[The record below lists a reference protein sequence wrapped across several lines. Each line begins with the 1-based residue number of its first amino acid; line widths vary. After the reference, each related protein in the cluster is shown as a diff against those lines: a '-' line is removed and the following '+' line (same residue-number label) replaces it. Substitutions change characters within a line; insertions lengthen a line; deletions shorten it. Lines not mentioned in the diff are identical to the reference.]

1 MPESPDYLSLFRSF
15 VPEETPEQK
24 ATRLLRERQD
34 RIPTITPVRTAE
46 QELEEYVQKTGGV
59 EGYAQQVVGG
69 QQAFDAAAGQL
80 AAEEARAASGMENV
94 GKFTSSPLL
103 SSTGSLQDVAQLYN
117 KPVES
122 MLKSTGLPQVGGFAG
137 EAVGQLAQDVSGTQA
152 DLPGIG
158 RSIGESVP
166 RMVAGGLTGG
176 LGMAADVGLEALAET
191 GDPLS
196 AAGQAGL
203 TGLTMGAA
211 GAGGRAGERMVAD
224 WLTKQIVPRPA
235 GLADQLLNRQ
245 VVNEALTGVLP
256 KVGAGV
262 GAATAAGGV
271 MEAARQVQEGPSN
284 PFTAE
289 NVFNQ
294 TANAVVFGGIHAA
307 GALKSPRNLEAQS
320 RLQSWFQDYA
330 KAETAQR
337 RGAQTEFNTD
347 VRARQARPLI
357 EESLSGTDR
366 HPEARQNW
374 WVTTMDKAAQ
384 TTDPVARATAVTEMA
399 DQLVSTKDL
408 NRVVLTAGALSKTT
422 PPETLPAMV
431 DVAKRYNELRSYM
444 FRMLDEQAAGGADV
458 PSAEGL
464 KQMERQKDIPEMN
477 LEWLKSKFG
486 DNVERTLTGDD
497 SQAFRI
503 LGQQV
508 TNQVA
513 ILARHGREA
522 RARRLTTESIAA
534 PDESA
539 SNAEDAQVTAGFVA
553 SVNSIPVKEI
563 RDKLAERY
571 LHHEEHDQR
580 YGKGETDKFMEEIT
594 DVVTKITEGKTPE
607 QIAALDW
614 ANVSAQVE
622 RRVVQLNEAG
632 EEIRPIVSKETKLS
646 DYIAKNDAEEYVK
659 KIYGRPNRSQREL
672 LAQEGQDLTE
682 VVGAEDKVPV
692 PAADEANWQY
702 DLGQEAPGTQ
712 SVEATIPEVKGAGKA
727 PKGLYDPALD
737 KPAEASGLDTEE
749 MARQMKANIESMD
762 DRKAWTTLAP
772 ELVTA
777 RGTVDAR
784 KREAIQPFAKQVV
797 AAVLEL
803 GTGRKARGEQTGE
816 GVGPAGLALLQAKGM
831 PEMTFE
837 KYRAWMDELMNAR
850 VNPKYRENLV
860 KRLIGP
866 VTPKVTLGGGERSA
880 VTGTEVGFVN
890 HIVQQFNKALDGTE
904 VKGPQFQVGSTGQIN
919 GKGVVRAIQKWAPP
933 EIFEYYKERGIE
945 KFAAGKVT
953 GDEFKQWLEQ
963 NTPKAEVK
971 LLVPQPKVEGN
982 VRAEAQHKLETL
994 GFRVEDGRLFDPS
1007 SGEELS
1013 SGDRYS
1019 YGNDTSALIDKFYNA
1034 EIYTPKSDAATGRY
1048 GVEPKT
1054 LENMPGAVDMLLRV
1068 PTKAAPPSDSPL
1080 LDKYGRKKEGELFH
1094 GPHFGDSDV
1103 NVLASVRGY
1112 METLPSGEKVF
1123 HVFELQ
1129 SDWGQKISKEKA
1141 DPYLQ
1146 KLGKKYRTVLD
1157 HPLLTHYE
1165 TLALKTAIQHAR
1177 AQGATRIAISDGETA
1192 MMTEGHDRQPLS
1204 QWILHYSGS
1213 SDRVVAKNS
1222 EGERHEFANYVEA
1235 ESWVSAHPP
1244 RPKQDTGMRAAYDE
1258 RLPAIMRKLTNDR
1271 GRSENFGQH
1280 VKGTS
1285 PVFNKDTITARSY
1298 DITKPNPLE
1307 QRLFSAVGGPVP
1319 TGVKSLP
1326 GLGASNTGA
1335 GSADLH
1341 RVLTTHFLKLG
1352 YSPVETAMFVTKGQ
1366 QILQNFS
1373 KEVQFA
1379 PLDKPSAYRE
1389 LTLAQ
1394 EKGQQPI
1401 GMEQA
1406 ATLGAYFE
1414 TKYTKGQPL
1423 VAMAIAHE
1431 AGLLPKELAVWQS
1444 LATVTH
1450 ELTHDVQFRGGEFGP
1465 YSSERNAAW
1474 RQMEAVAKT
1483 YNSPQKAQLLK
1494 LALQAVI
1501 PEKFLYDKTG
1511 KMHDMVTGLV
1521 TYGSSGRGAEE
1532 VPAYEFVSTFSEII
1546 GLGIVTNGAGT
1557 KIRPEDVFNSLPTEA
1572 ALFAKGEFRNF
1583 HDNLGALVEA
1593 IKDPLYLAGSAVGP
1607 VKNSQYVATQMKWLV
1622 EQTAKL
1628 VKSQEPMQSLK
1639 KAQDLMTALE
1649 GKNWSGPMTEIVLE
1663 APKASAIPVA
1673 EFSKSKQAVT
1683 VTQDLLFGPQ
1693 DWHKTESTEP
1703 PMDDKYAVT
1712 FEMPPPKV
1720 PKVTQAELGF
1730 PEEPSNRKPQLNIG
1744 GFWKWAGLFQQTMLH
1759 MDKRGLP
1766 LAQDVGKAFL
1776 GLMPA
1781 QQRISI
1787 GIWKPFMVT
1796 DGKFN
1801 PNSPLMSIRRDDT
1814 MSGRRDN
1821 KLVNDLLQWQQRN
1834 EKTALEQ
1841 RPDGSWA
1848 LTTEATAA
1856 GYGDAFGHVPPRVAG
1871 TLLGMQEVGRNMGQQ
1886 LLSSRMQSTAFRVAK
1901 LLMASQPKEL
1911 LPLEYDRTLEAA
1923 GMIVRGMVFDQQ
1935 ATIAQGLQ
1943 VFTQPQ
1949 RDATVKLL
1957 QGGLVEQ
1964 LKQLNKMVTT
1974 RSDWW
1979 ATEQRP
1985 GSHLVVSYKG
1995 DKKHTDGAYSMREAQ
2010 KMQKD
2015 LADKGF
2021 TDIEIVSKAE
2031 KAKVEQF
2038 DSPEG
2043 ILHRYMEMEQQAM
2056 EEFVTKN
2063 PANLTPEQLALIET
2077 YAPQAGAAVGEML
2090 TKRGTN
2096 VYLKQRRDVPT
2107 AYGLDYVDATR
2118 EYVSRIAGTIARQMT
2133 QQQVDLILSDARLK
2147 GQDEFKTLVKENL
2160 QAALTP
2166 SSEWQRAAS
2175 SAVSSYFLAANLSS
2189 AVVNGFDTVSSLPE
2203 SLLSVG
2209 GTKYGMRHA
2218 MGDYARGVSDMI
2230 RFVIEGKENQ
2240 VMLQQAK
2247 VKMQRGVKL
2256 TPEETKVWALQRA
2269 YEMKLLDRGQ
2279 MQEIAED
2286 TDIKALAARAFGT
2299 NQVFPSAIDMAKDPV
2314 YRVLQMSMVLPRM
2327 VHAVNNEVAF
2337 FAGLSQAVDAGM
2349 GPQAALDHANRV
2361 RVLATFGGGKAN
2373 PTGAMGSVAGAPV
2386 ALSVVRLGATMQSY
2400 AFGLVSKYVS
2410 HASVMLDQDP
2420 NLTPLAKK
2428 QARQGFA
2435 HLLASHLALSGILGL
2450 GGVAAAMTLLQK
2462 YFNVQAEAGVR
2473 KGITATASVM
2483 TDDPSVQGMVTEL
2496 AMNGAANQLFGAAI
2510 GQRVG
2515 MQNILGMS
2523 SYEGFNLLDVVP
2535 GAAAGVLSN
2544 VVKGLGYASEGQW
2557 AEAAHSLVPG
2567 ALKNATEMAGN
2578 MMKFGDVSFRAP
2590 NGQRIFTPTPFQKG
2604 VFAAGFQ
2611 PEELTRRRT
2620 MSRLLV
2626 ASDKAQKKE
2635 QDRLNNEAAL
2645 QMLKGNFAPAKEL
2658 QQVANTA
2665 SFPRTVEQATGTL
2678 KNLADRASVL
2688 NSPQD
2693 PLASVSY
2700 AASPEA
2706 RRIVQTFPAGTRTPA
2721 SEVDRAKTRIQLEAQ
2736 AGVPVDV
2743 GTATEEMKRA
2753 LLVEEAMKKGMT
2765 RAEALKWVGL
2775 VTGK

>member
-34 RIPTITPVRTAE
+34 RIPTITPARTAE
-46 QELEEYVQKTGGV
+46 QGLEEYVQKTGGV

-122 MLKSTGLPQVGGFAG
+122 FLKSTGLPQVGGFAG

-166 RMVAGGLTGG
+166 RMVAGGLTSG

-289 NVFNQ
+289 NVFSQ
-294 TANAVVFGGIHAA
+294 TANAVVFGGIHAV

-347 VRARQARPLI
+347 VRAQQARPLI

-408 NRVVLTAGALSKTT
+408 NRVVLTARALSKTT

-513 ILARHGREA
+513 ILARHGREV

-539 SNAEDAQVTAGFVA
+539 SNAEDVQVTAGFVA
-553 SVNSIPVKEI
+553 AVNSIPVKEI

-737 KPAEASGLDTEE
+737 KPAETSGLDTEE

-866 VTPKVTLGGGERSA
+866 VTPKVTL
-880 VTGTEVGFVN
+880 
-890 HIVQQFNKALDGTE
+890 
-904 VKGPQFQVGSTGQIN
+904 
-919 GKGVVRAIQKWAPP
+919 
-933 EIFEYYKERGIE
+933 
-945 KFAAGKVT
+945 
-953 GDEFKQWLEQ
+953 
-963 NTPKAEVK
+963 
-971 LLVPQPKVEGN
+971 
-982 VRAEAQHKLETL
+982 
-994 GFRVEDGRLFDPS
+994 
-1007 SGEELS
+1007 
-1013 SGDRYS
+1013 
-1019 YGNDTSALIDKFYNA
+1019 
-1034 EIYTPKSDAATGRY
+1034 
-1048 GVEPKT
+1048 
-1054 LENMPGAVDMLLRV
+1054 
-1068 PTKAAPPSDSPL
+1068 
-1080 LDKYGRKKEGELFH
+1080 
-1094 GPHFGDSDV
+1094 
-1103 NVLASVRGY
+1103 
-1112 METLPSGEKVF
+1112 
-1123 HVFELQ
+1123 
-1129 SDWGQKISKEKA
+1129 
-1141 DPYLQ
+1141 
-1146 KLGKKYRTVLD
+1146 
-1157 HPLLTHYE
+1157 
-1165 TLALKTAIQHAR
+1165 
-1177 AQGATRIAISDGETA
+1177 
-1192 MMTEGHDRQPLS
+1192 
-1204 QWILHYSGS
+1204 
-1213 SDRVVAKNS
+1213 
-1222 EGERHEFANYVEA
+1222 
-1235 ESWVSAHPP
+1235 
-1244 RPKQDTGMRAAYDE
+1244 
-1258 RLPAIMRKLTNDR
+1258 
-1271 GRSENFGQH
+1271 
-1280 VKGTS
+1280 
-1285 PVFNKDTITARSY
+1285 
-1298 DITKPNPLE
+1298 
-1307 QRLFSAVGGPVP
+1307 SAVGGPVP

-1326 GLGASNTGA
+1326 GIGASNTGW

-1341 RVLTTHFLKLG
+1341 RVLTTHFLNLG
-1352 YSPVETAMFVTKGQ
+1352 YTPQEMAPFVTIGQ
-1366 QILQNFS
+1366 QIAQNFARGIEFS
-1373 KEVQFA
+1373 
-1379 PLDKPSAYRE
+1379 PLARESAYRN
-1389 LTLAQ
+1389 LTPAQ
-1394 EKGQQPI
+1394 EAGKQRI
-1401 GMEQA
+1401 GMEQVE
-1406 ATLGAYFE
+1406 TLGVYSEPSLTPTGKPAIA
-1414 TKYTKGQPL
+1414 L
-1423 VAMAIAHE
+1423 AIAHD
-1431 AGLLPKELAVWQS
+1431 AGLLPKELAVWQVLAS
-1444 LATVTH
+1444 LGH
-1450 ELTHDVQFRGGEFGP
+1450 ELVHDVQFRGGA
-1465 YSSERNAAW
+1465 YSDEYTRARKN
-1474 RQMEAVAKT
+1474 MEVVANT
-1483 YNSPQKAQLLK
+1483 YTTPVKAQLLE
-1494 LALQAVI
+1494 LALKATV
-1501 PEKFLYDKTG
+1501 PAKFLYNKDG
-1511 KMHDMVTGLV
+1511 VMHPVIAGLV
-1521 TYGSSGRGAEE
+1521 NYGSRGAGSMD
-1532 VPAYEFVSTFSEII
+1532 VPSYEFVNTFSEVMM
-1546 GLGIVTNGAGT
+1546 LGILTNGSGT
-1557 KIRPEDVFNSLPTEA
+1557 TIRPEEVFSALPTEA
-1572 ALFAKGEFRNF
+1572 ALFAKGVFRNY
-1583 HDNLGALVEA
+1583 HDNLGALVAA
-1593 IKDPLYLAGSAVGP
+1593 IKDPSVWDDASAPSVR
-1607 VKNSQYVATQMKWLV
+1607 NRNNIATQMEWLV
-1622 EQTAKL
+1622 KETAKL
-1628 VKSQEPMQSLK
+1628 VKSKEPMQSLWE
-1639 KAQDLMTALE
+1639 AQTIVKALE
-1649 GKNWSGPMTEIVLE
+1649 GKNWSGPMTEVVLKKPDVE
-1663 APKASAIPVA
+1663 SGELVA

-1693 DWHKTESTEP
+1693 DWHKTQSTEP

-1787 GIWKPFMVT
+1787 GIWKPFMVR
-1796 DGKFN
+1796 DGKFD
-1801 PNSPLMSIRRDDT
+1801 PNSPLMALRNDKT
-1814 MSGRRDN
+1814 LQGRQN
-1821 KLVNDLLQWQQRN
+1821 VKALNDILYWQQRN

-1841 RPDGSWA
+1841 RPGGEWG
-1848 LTTEATAA
+1848 LTTEATAD
-1856 GYGDAFGHVPPRVAG
+1856 GLGDAFGHIPQVVAG
-1871 TLLGMQEVGRNMGQQ
+1871 SLLGIREVSRNQGQQ
-1886 LLSSRMQSTAFRVAK
+1886 LLSSRMQSTAYRVAK

-1935 ATIAQGLQ
+1935 ASIAQGLQ

-1957 QGGLVEQ
+1957 QGGMIEQ
-1964 LKQLNKMVTT
+1964 LKNLNDMVTN

-1979 ATEQRP
+1979 SNEQRP
-1985 GSHLVVSYKG
+1985 GSHLVVG
-1995 DKKHTDGAYSMREAQ
+1995 KKPSGEKFSQPAYSMRESQ
-2010 KMQKD
+2010 LMLKD
-2015 LADKGF
+2015 LTAKGYKEV
-2021 TDIEIVSKAE
+2021 EIVSKSE
-2031 KAKVEQF
+2031 KAKLEQF

-2096 VYLKQRRDVPT
+2096 VYLKQRRGVPT
-2107 AYGLDYVDATR
+2107 AYGLDYVDAMR
-2118 EYVSRIAGTIARQMT
+2118 EYISRMSGTIARQMT

-2166 SSEWQRAAS
+2166 SSEWQRTAS

-2209 GTKYGMRHA
+2209 GAKYGMRHA

-2299 NQVFPSAIDMAKDPV
+2299 NQVFPSAIDMAKDPA

-2373 PTGAMGSVAGAPV
+2373 PTGAMGRVAAAPA

-2496 AMNGAANQLFGAAI
+2496 AMNGAANQLFGAAV

-2523 SYEGFNLLDVVP
+2523 SYDGFNLLDVVP

-2544 VVKGLGYASEGQW
+2544 VVKGLGYFAQGEPMQG
-2557 AEAAHSLVPG
+2557 ARSLAPG
-2567 ALKNATEMAGN
+2567 FLKNAVEMAGN
-2578 MMKFGDVSFRAP
+2578 TMKYGDTTFRTP
-2590 NGQRIFTPTPFQKG
+2590 EGQPIFTPTKFEQG
-2604 VFAAGFQ
+2604 LYAAGFQ
-2611 PEELTRRRT
+2611 P
-2620 MSRLLV
+2620 SRLTEKRSLSRLTTA
-2626 ASDKAQKKE
+2626 ASKAQQQEDAKKR
-2635 QDRLNNEAAL
+2635 DEAAR
-2645 QMLKGNFAPAKEL
+2645 QMLRGNLSPAREL

-2665 SFPRTVEQATGTL
+2665 SFPRTVGEATGTL
-2678 KNLADRASVL
+2678 RSLADRASVL

-2700 AASPEA
+2700 AGSPEA

-2721 SEVDRAKTRIQLEAQ
+2721 SEVDRAKTRILLEAQ

-2775 VTGK
+2775 VTGR

>member
-34 RIPTITPVRTAE
+34 RIPTITPARTAE
-46 QELEEYVQKTGGV
+46 QGLEEYVQKTGGV

-122 MLKSTGLPQVGGFAG
+122 FLKSTGLPQVGGFAG

-196 AAGQAGL
+196 AAGHAGL
-203 TGLTMGAA
+203 TGLTLGAA

-235 GLADQLLNRQ
+235 GLADQLLNTQ
-245 VVNEALTGVLP
+245 VAKAIGTGVLP

-289 NVFNQ
+289 NVFSQ
-294 TANAVVFGGIHAA
+294 AANAVVFGGIHAA
-307 GALKSPRNLEAQS
+307 GALKSPRNLEAQA
-320 RLQSWFQDYA
+320 RLEKWFIDRVQQPKPPTPMPGDGP
-330 KAETAQR
+330 TS
-337 RGAQTEFNTD
+337 
-347 VRARQARPLI
+347 VRPLI

-399 DQLVSTKDL
+399 DQLVSVKDL

-539 SNAEDAQVTAGFVA
+539 SNAEDVQVTAGFVA
-553 SVNSIPVKEI
+553 AVNSIPVKEI

-594 DVVTKITEGKTPE
+594 DVVTKVTAGKTPE

-632 EEIRPIVSKETKLS
+632 EEVRPIVSKETKLS

-712 SVEATIPEVKGAGKA
+712 AVEATIPEVKGAGKA

-737 KPAEASGLDTEE
+737 KPAETSGLDTEE
-749 MARQMKANIESMD
+749 MARQMKVNIESMD

-837 KYRAWMDELMNAR
+837 KYRAWLDELMNAR

-866 VTPKVTLGGGERSA
+866 VTPKVTL
-880 VTGTEVGFVN
+880 
-890 HIVQQFNKALDGTE
+890 
-904 VKGPQFQVGSTGQIN
+904 
-919 GKGVVRAIQKWAPP
+919 
-933 EIFEYYKERGIE
+933 
-945 KFAAGKVT
+945 
-953 GDEFKQWLEQ
+953 
-963 NTPKAEVK
+963 
-971 LLVPQPKVEGN
+971 
-982 VRAEAQHKLETL
+982 
-994 GFRVEDGRLFDPS
+994 
-1007 SGEELS
+1007 
-1013 SGDRYS
+1013 
-1019 YGNDTSALIDKFYNA
+1019 
-1034 EIYTPKSDAATGRY
+1034 
-1048 GVEPKT
+1048 
-1054 LENMPGAVDMLLRV
+1054 
-1068 PTKAAPPSDSPL
+1068 
-1080 LDKYGRKKEGELFH
+1080 
-1094 GPHFGDSDV
+1094 
-1103 NVLASVRGY
+1103 
-1112 METLPSGEKVF
+1112 
-1123 HVFELQ
+1123 
-1129 SDWGQKISKEKA
+1129 
-1141 DPYLQ
+1141 
-1146 KLGKKYRTVLD
+1146 
-1157 HPLLTHYE
+1157 
-1165 TLALKTAIQHAR
+1165 
-1177 AQGATRIAISDGETA
+1177 
-1192 MMTEGHDRQPLS
+1192 
-1204 QWILHYSGS
+1204 
-1213 SDRVVAKNS
+1213 
-1222 EGERHEFANYVEA
+1222 
-1235 ESWVSAHPP
+1235 
-1244 RPKQDTGMRAAYDE
+1244 
-1258 RLPAIMRKLTNDR
+1258 
-1271 GRSENFGQH
+1271 
-1280 VKGTS
+1280 
-1285 PVFNKDTITARSY
+1285 
-1298 DITKPNPLE
+1298 
-1307 QRLFSAVGGPVP
+1307 SAVGGPVP

-1379 PLDKPSAYRE
+1379 PLDKLSAYRE

-1423 VAMAIAHE
+1423 IAMAIAHE

-1444 LATVTH
+1444 LATMTH

-1474 RQMEAVAKT
+1474 KQMEAVAKT
-1483 YNSPQKAQLLK
+1483 YTSPQKAQLLK

-1593 IKDPLYLAGSAVGP
+1593 IKDPLYLAGSAAGS

-1663 APKASAIPVA
+1663 APKAVDIPVA

-1693 DWHKTESTEP
+1693 DWHKTQSTEP

-1935 ATIAQGLQ
+1935 ASIAQGLQ

-1957 QGGLVEQ
+1957 EGGLVEQ

-2031 KAKVEQF
+2031 KAKLEQF

-2133 QQQVDLILSDARLK
+2133 QQQVDLILSDDRLK

-2166 SSEWQRAAS
+2166 SSEWQRTAS

-2209 GTKYGMRHA
+2209 GAKYGMRHA

-2299 NQVFPSAIDMAKDPV
+2299 NQVFPSAIDMAKDPA

-2373 PTGAMGSVAGAPV
+2373 PTGAMGRVAAAPA
-2386 ALSVVRLGATMQSY
+2386 ALSFVRLGATMQSY
-2400 AFGLVSKYVS
+2400 AFGLISKYAS
-2410 HASVMLDQDP
+2410 HASIMLDQDP

-2496 AMNGAANQLFGAAI
+2496 AMNGAANQLFGAAV

-2523 SYEGFNLLDVVP
+2523 SYDGFNLLDVVP

-2544 VVKGLGYASEGQW
+2544 VVKGLGYFAQGEPLQG
-2557 AEAAHSLVPG
+2557 ARSLAPG
-2567 ALKNATEMAGN
+2567 FLKNAVEMAGN
-2578 MMKFGDVSFRAP
+2578 TMKYGDTTFRTP
-2590 NGQRIFTPTPFQKG
+2590 EGQPIYTPTKFEQG
-2604 VFAAGFQ
+2604 LYAAGFQ
-2611 PEELTRRRT
+2611 P
-2620 MSRLLV
+2620 SRLTEKRSLSRLTTA
-2626 ASDKAQKKE
+2626 ASKAQQQEDAKKR
-2635 QDRLNNEAAL
+2635 DEAAR
-2645 QMLKGNFAPAKEL
+2645 QMLRGNLSPAREL

-2665 SFPRTVEQATGTL
+2665 SFPRTVGEATGTL
-2678 KNLADRASVL
+2678 RSLADRASVL

-2721 SEVDRAKTRIQLEAQ
+2721 SEVDRAKTRILLEAQ